1 MPFLPDTWKAK
12 VTERLW
18 EWRLRVEQA
27 RPAAVY
33 SALSAAALWP
43 LVQAAQSTGM
53 LPVLLALGNV
63 VAGVGGNL
71 IAEQIQRWHDQAHLP
86 SEADVA
92 TWVATHI
99 TTNTDLHQALDTILE
114 HLQVISQARECLQ
127 ANDRTWF
134 VQTLRTELEALG
146 NLTHFEAHLTGD
158 GTIAQG
164 PGAVAAGQG
173 GIAIGGSVHGNVS
186 LGSSGQRKS

>member
-1 MPFLPDTWKAK
+1 MPFLPETWQAK

-43 LVQAAQSTGM
+43 LVQVAQSTGR
-53 LPVLLALGNV
+53 LPVALALGTV
-63 VAGVGGNL
+63 VAGVGSNL
-71 IAEQIQRWHDQAHLP
+71 IAEQLQRGHDQTHLP

-92 TWVATHI
+92 IWITTHI
-99 TTNTDLHQALDTILE
+99 TTNADLRQALDTILD

-127 ANDRTWF
+127 TNDRA
-134 VQTLRTELEALG
+134 LRLL
-146 NLTHFEAHLTGD
+146 
-158 GTIAQG
+158 
-164 PGAVAAGQG
+164 P
-173 GIAIGGSVHGNVS
+173 
-186 LGSSGQRKS
+186 R

>member
-1 MPFLPDTWKAK
+1 MPFLPETWKAK

-53 LPVLLALGNV
+53 LPVVLALGNV

-71 IAEQIQRWHDQAHLP
+71 IAEQIQRWHDQAPLP
-86 SEADVA
+86 SESDVTTWITAHIITNAD
-92 TWVATHI
+92 
-99 TTNTDLHQALDTILE
+99 LRQALDTILE

-158 GTIAQG
+158 GAIAQE

-173 GIAIGGSVHGNVS
+173 GVAIGGSVHGNVS
-186 LGSSGQRKS
+186 LRSGEERKA